1 MKKII
6 LLFMILVLN
15 ITLVGCNKK
24 GNAKLNAK
32 TERYIKQCYL
42 EWYVT
47 TLRDPSSNPYT
58 IDDIHIKHYFGDF
71 DGIKIAVIEGN
82 RTNNPIE
89 STLDYYSCY
98 IDGQKYNIKKFPEI
112 ITVYYENKCYTLQDA
127 CEEGLITKE
136 ILDQLDC
143 YLIL

>member
-1 MKKII
+1 MKKTI

-71 DGIKIAVIEGN
+71 DSIKIAVIEGN

-143 YLIL
+143 YLKL